1 MRWLK
6 KKVKDDDRQRK
17 TSISDLWLSYQD
29 EFEGFPISV
38 KVNIKQINKQYLH
51 TLYVMIPYFYSED
64 KPFPDAREL
73 VTSQSVKNQVDGIL
87 NGYDHI
93 KYIGSTIYGGNIS
106 FLYVSNDQVDWLD
119 LIQVNETVKVGMYK
133 NDMMRYSDKVMYPP
147 HIRRIT
153 SESNKKLDC
162 RA

>member
-93 KYIGSTIYGGNIS
+93 KYIGSTIYGGNIG

-133 NDMMRYSDKVMYPP
+133 NDMMHYSDKVMYPP